1 MRRPD
6 ITPQMAGAKPGECLA
21 CFGPHSYLS
30 KACPYW
36 GKSQLYPTPC
46 RCGRGNH
53 GYKHCLNRPPRGPSG
68 RVRGR
73 REGQGARR
81 VQEDDEEDEDL
92 EDFFSSLSVEKN

>member
-1 MRRPD
+1 
-6 ITPQMAGAKPGECLA
+6 MA
-21 CFGPHSYLS
+21 S
-30 KACPYW
+30 
-36 GKSQLYPTPC
+36 
-46 RCGRGNH
+46 
-53 GYKHCLNRPPRGPSG
+53 